1 MKCINRLTAIAL
13 CSAVVLA
20 VPACTGGGSS
30 SRVTPSQGKTRTSAA
45 AELPQTARLVLP
57 AGRSSAR
64 YQITA
69 PSPANYSFDVT
80 VTAPASADI
89 SVNISTWYGAI
100 LTILDSTRDKEACSR
115 RGAEDICV
123 DRFPFL
129 PAQRA
134 GTWTVIASKRSGPA
148 AVVHATVTFLKPA
161 GFQNGV

>member
-1 MKCINRLTAIAL
+1 MKYINRLTAIAL
-13 CSAVVLA
+13 CGAVVLA

-30 SRVTPSQGKTRTSAA
+30 SRVPPSPGKTGTSAT
-45 AELPQTARLVLP
+45 AEQPQTARLVLS

-80 VTAPASADI
+80 VTAPVSADI

-100 LTILDSTRDKEACSR
+100 LTILDSTRNKDVCSR
-115 RGAEDICV
+115 HGAENICFK
-123 DRFPFL
+123 RFPFL

-134 GTWTVIASKRSGPA
+134 GTWTIIASKQSGPA
-148 AVVHATVTFLKPA
+148 AAVHATVTFLNPYS
-161 GFQNGV
+161 